1 MATAMAHDATAKLL
15 LDDGEFRVRLDPKSS
30 EAEDMAT
37 VFLERQ
43 GLSDHVERV
52 GSVHLQADQSW
63 LAAVSGARDGFVVVA
78 KVSDRYDAIVALWQ
92 HRREAF
98 LGRFA
103 L

>member
-1 MATAMAHDATAKLL
+1 MAHNATSKLL
-15 LDDGEFRVRLDPKSS
+15 LDDGEFLVRLDPKSS

-43 GLSDHVERV
+43 GLSEQVERV
-52 GSVHLQADQSW
+52 GSVHLQADHTW
-63 LAAVSGARDGFVVVA
+63 LAAVAGADDGFVIVA
-78 KVSDRYDAIVALWQ
+78 KVSDRFDAIVALWQ

-98 LGRFA
+98 LGRCA

>member
-1 MATAMAHDATAKLL
+1 MAYGATSKLL
-15 LDDGEFRVRLDPKSS
+15 LDDGEFSVRLDPKSS

-43 GLSDHVERV
+43 GLSDQVDRV
-52 GSVHLQADQSW
+52 GSVHLQADQTW
-63 LAAVSGARDGFVVVA
+63 LAAVSGARDGFVIVA
-78 KVSDRYDAIVALWQ
+78 KVPDRFDAIVALWQ

-98 LGRFA
+98 LGRCA

>member
-1 MATAMAHDATAKLL
+1 MAHSAISKLL

-43 GLSDHVERV
+43 GLADQVERV
-52 GSVHLQADQSW
+52 GSVHLQVDQTW
-63 LAAVSGARDGFVVVA
+63 LAAVSGGRDEFVVVA
-78 KVSDRYDAIVALWQ
+78 KVADRFDAIVALWQ

-98 LGRFA
+98 LGRCA

>member
-1 MATAMAHDATAKLL
+1 MAQGKSSKLL
-15 LDDGEFRVRLDPKSS
+15 LDDGEFIVRLDPMSRV
-30 EAEDMAT
+30 ADDMAT

-43 GLSDHVERV
+43 GLSDQVDRV
-52 GSVHLQADQSW
+52 GSVHLQADQTW
-63 LAAVSGARDGFVVVA
+63 LAAVAGGRDEFVVVA
-78 KVSDRYDAIVALWQ
+78 KVIDRFDAIVALWQ